1 MESGDSSPIS
11 ELLAPPPPPPE
22 SVKRS
27 GKRARDG
34 PLLFGT
40 QLFQHEGKGDELVEA
55 VPKGAEAI
63 IPSGSSEKQPPAS
76 IQVDKAK
83 LYCSLCACALTPP
96 IYQCPVGHLAC
107 CSCRVKLPGRRC
119 RTCRDRGT
127 ASSGSAYTHCPGLDL
142 FFGDLRVPCDFDEY
156 GCKAIIPYFLSA
168 NHKGTC
174 EHAPCHCPEP
184 GCSLLRSPQAL
195 AAHLAA
201 DHYWPIYDLAY
212 GTPLPLAVPVP
223 AAAAAATS
231 APQDPAK
238 EPARDLR
245 LLRGDDASLFLM
257 AAGPLGDGAAVSVVL
272 VRATAKPPAFQ
283 RYTCTFYANPPP
295 GARDLQ
301 GGYFF
306 ATVPV
311 RSSALADGAGVAP
324 EKELYFAVPRE
335 MLCGGNRE
343 LLLSVRIDR
352 SPGPEPPVEDKK
364 MITES

>member
-1 MESGDSSPIS
+1 MESEDASPDS
-11 ELLAPPPPPPE
+11 ELLAPPPPPPRETE

-40 QLFQHEGKGDELVEA
+40 QLFQHEGKGDELIEA
-55 VPKGAEAI
+55 APQGAKAI
-63 IPSGSSEKQPPAS
+63 IPSGSPEKQPPAAV
-76 IQVDKAK
+76 QVDKSK
-83 LYCSLCACALTPP
+83 LYCALCGCALTPP

-127 ASSGSAYTHCPGLDL
+127 VSSAYAHCPGLDL

-156 GCKAIIPYFLSA
+156 GCRAIVPYFLSA

-184 GCSLLRSPQAL
+184 GCSLLRSPLTL

-201 DHYWPIYDLAY
+201 DHFWPVYDLAY
-212 GTPLPLAVPVP
+212 GTPLPLVVPVP
-223 AAAAAATS
+223 AAASAAESAS
-231 APQDPAK
+231 APPDPAK
-238 EPARDLR
+238 APARVLR

-257 AAGPLGDGAAVSVVL
+257 AAGALGGGAAVSVVL
-272 VRATAKPPAFQ
+272 VRATASSPAFP

-295 GARDLQ
+295 GAADLQ
-301 GGYFF
+301 GGYYF

-311 RSSALADGAGVAP
+311 RSSALADGA
-324 EKELYFAVPRE
+324 EKGLYFAVPRE
-335 MLCGGNRE
+335 MLFGVNRE

-364 MITES
+364 MIIES

>member
-40 QLFQHEGKGDELVEA
+40 QLFQHEGKGDEQVEA
-55 VPKGAEAI
+55 APQGTEAV
-63 IPSGSSEKQPPAS
+63 IPSGSPEKQPPAS

-168 NHKGTC
+168 NHMGTC
-174 EHAPCHCPEP
+174 EHAPCHCPEL

-195 AAHLAA
+195 AAHLTA

-223 AAAAAATS
+223 AAATS

-335 MLCGGNRE
+335 MLCGENRE

-352 SPGPEPPVEDKK
+352 STGPEPPVEDKK

>member
-1 MESGDSSPIS
+1 MEAGKASPT
-11 ELLAPPPPPPE
+11 ELLAPPPPPE

-40 QLFQHEGKGDELVEA
+40 QLIKHEGKDDELVEA
-55 VPKGAEAI
+55 APQGAEAI
-63 IPSGSSEKQPPAS
+63 VPSESPEKQPPTAV
-76 IQVDKAK
+76 QVDKAK
-83 LYCSLCACALTPP
+83 LYCSLCACELTPP
-96 IYQCPVGHLAC
+96 IYQCAVGHLAC

-119 RTCRDRGT
+119 RTCRYRGT
-127 ASSGSAYTHCPGLDL
+127 AFSAYAHCPGLDL

-156 GCKAIIPYFLSA
+156 GCRAFVPYFLSA

-184 GCSLLRSPQAL
+184 GCFLLCSPRAL
-195 AAHLAA
+195 AAHLVA
-201 DHYWPIYDLAY
+201 DHYWAVYDLAY

-223 AAAAAATS
+223 AAAAMAS
-231 APQDPAK
+231 GSPVPA
-238 EPARDLR
+238 PARDLR
-245 LLRGDDASLFLM
+245 LLRGDDASQFLM
-257 AAGPLGDGAAVSVVL
+257 AVGPLGDGAAVSVVL
-272 VRATAKPPAFQ
+272 VRAMANPPAFP

-295 GARDLQ
+295 RAADLQ

-311 RSSALADGAGVAP
+311 RSSALADGAGAAP

-352 SPGPEPPVEDKK
+352 STGAEPPVEDKK
-364 MITES
+364 MIIES